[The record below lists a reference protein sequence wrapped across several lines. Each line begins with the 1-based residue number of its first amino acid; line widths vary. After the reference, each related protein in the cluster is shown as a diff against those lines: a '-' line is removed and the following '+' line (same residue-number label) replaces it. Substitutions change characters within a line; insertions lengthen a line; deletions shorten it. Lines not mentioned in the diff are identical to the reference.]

1 VLTFAQI
8 ALGGLVAGS
17 RAGWTFNTWPLMDG
31 ALVPSAATLFAGTP
45 WWENFVDNPALVQF
59 NHRIGAYVLLGLAIW
74 QAVRLHRAGSAAA
87 GMAALFA
94 ATVTVQAVIGIA
106 TLLLQVPMWAGLLHQ
121 AFGFVVLGVAVVQ
134 VTDAV
139 MMRRVRLAAP

>member
-1 VLTFAQI
+1 
-8 ALGGLVAGS
+8 
-17 RAGWTFNTWPLMDG
+17 
-31 ALVPSAATLFAGTP
+31 
-45 WWENFVDNPALVQF
+45 
-59 NHRIGAYVLLGLAIW
+59 
-74 QAVRLHRAGSAAA
+74 
-87 GMAALFA
+87 MAALFA